1 MVGNVGWPL
10 PLPGRAG
17 GKCRTFAGKAV
28 CCCSDK
34 SLVGSCGCGKGAKP
48 ASASAPQ
55 KPGSC
60 CQKKLETEKKS
71 RAVAVNCACGEP
83 SNPGFVVSSQ
93 PKIHVVSAVVV
104 EMAAATRL
112 PISAAGP
119 LPERSLSPE
128 TPPPR
133 PSATFE
139 HHGRVGARF
148 SRAA

>member
-1 MVGNVGWPL
+1 VLGVLAVFALGNVGWPL
-10 PLPGRAG
+10 PLPGRTG
-17 GKCRTFAGKAV
+17 GKCRSFAGNTV

-48 ASASAPQ
+48 ASAATHE
-55 KPGSC
+55 KLGSC
-60 CQKKLETEKKS
+60 CQKKLQAAKKS
-71 RAVAVNCACGEP
+71 HAVAVNCACGEP

-93 PKIHVVSAVVV
+93 PKIHVVPAIVV
-104 EMAAATRL
+104 ELAVATRL

-133 PSATFE
+133 PSAT
-139 HHGRVGARF
+139 
-148 SRAA
+148 